1 MNQSISRP
9 IDILMVEDNPDDV
22 ELTEESLKGTKINY
36 RLRIVEDGEQ
46 AMDFLRKQG
55 KYVQAPRPDLIL
67 LDLKLPKKDGH
78 EVLCEIKSD
87 PGLKRIPVVV
97 LTTSQDEKD
106 IVKSYEEYASC
117 YVTKPLDLNQLLGVA
132 KWLENWL
139 TVVKLPKGE

>member
-1 MNQSISRP
+1 MNQSIGKP

-22 ELTEESLKGTKINY
+22 ELTEECLKGTKINY

-78 EVLCEIKSD
+78 EVLREIKSD

-139 TVVKLPKGE
+139 TVVKLPK